1 MANKIFKMASSFCRT
16 AVPMIVLLLSA
27 SCSLKENP
35 QSYTLSG
42 NYYRNVS
49 QIKTGLNACSSPLRL
64 IYANIGFWEM
74 CECDTDLMY
83 LNVDNQIDA
92 VCDISPSRPGAASTV
107 WQRGYQGVSRTN
119 SMSANIERA
128 VNEGYVTE
136 EEAAP
141 LLAEAAVL
149 RAFYWYVL
157 TSTFGDV
164 PFYTAAVT
172 EENRE
177 SIVRMPRMSAA
188 DAREYCIAE
197 LRQRLPA
204 LEARRSY
211 EDGTDFRAGK
221 ALGLML
227 GGRLCLW
234 NKDWEGA
241 IAFFGEL
248 EGIYGELSSYPLTD
262 VPFSRKFTRE
272 SIWEVPNTYE
282 PYGLQVVG
290 TLASWTTP
298 LRAQNIVSDE
308 FAQEEIVSDIYYG
321 IGIPELGPNAQTYTS
336 ARPTPYLCQ
345 NLLPYSSP
353 DLRSGEYSAGSES
366 ARGGSGNLAW
376 RWEGYSP
383 DDAERSSGKQVFFF
397 GTKSGDEWVRMNAS
411 STPWLG
417 NKFWCPDLR
426 STRDA
431 NNYKIF
437 RYAGAVLGLA
447 EAYLMNGDIP
457 NALKRLN
464 AVRNRAGLTDLSL
477 SDVGGDEELLMEEI
491 RRECAK
497 ELLGEYNRKFD
508 LVRWNIWYERAS
520 QYNTGTIISR
530 NIRPCNRYWPIPA
543 DQVAASGGVL
553 TNIEYGE

>member
-1 MANKIFKMASSFCRT
+1 MKKNILLIAMICLG
-16 AVPMIVLLLSA
+16 AV
-27 SCSLKENP
+27 SCSLKEKNT
-35 QSYTLSG
+35 SYSE
-42 NYYRNVS
+42 NESYYRSVE
-49 QIKTGLNACSSPLRL
+49 QIKTGLNACYSPLRL
-64 IYANIGFWEM
+64 IYTNMGFWEM

-92 VCDISPSRPGAASTV
+92 VCDIAPARPGAASVV

-119 SMSANIERA
+119 KMIGYISRA
-128 VNEGYVTE
+128 VENGYISSD
-136 EEAAP
+136 EAAP
-141 LLAEAAVL
+141 LYAEASIL
-149 RAFYWYVL
+149 RAFFYYVL

-164 PFYTAAVT
+164 PFYTEPVT
-172 EENRE
+172 EENRAA
-177 SIVRMPRMSAA
+177 IVALPRMSAM
-188 DAREYCIAE
+188 DTRSFCISE
-197 LRQRLPA
+197 LREHLPD

-211 EDGTDFRAGK
+211 DGGTDYRMGR

-234 NKDWEGA
+234 NRDWDGA
-241 IAFFGEL
+241 VEFFSQL
-248 EGIYGELSSYPLTD
+248 EDIYGDLSQYPLTD
-262 VPFSRKFTRE
+262 VPFSVKYSSE

-282 PYGLQVVG
+282 PNGLQIVG

-308 FAQEEIVSDIYYG
+308 FAQEEIISDVYYG
-321 IGIPELGPNAQTYTS
+321 IAIPELGAHAQTYTS

-345 NLLPYSSP
+345 NLLPYSSE
-353 DLRSGEYSAGSES
+353 DLRSGEYSNGADK

-376 RWEGYSP
+376 RWYGYDP
-383 DDAERSSGKQVFFF
+383 DDTGRAGEKEAMFF
-397 GTKSGDEWVRMNAS
+397 GLHNADGSWTRMNQA

-417 NKFWCPDLR
+417 NKFWCPDMR

-447 EAYLMNGDIP
+447 EAHLMRGETDEALRYLNMTRERA
-457 NALKRLN
+457 ALP
-464 AVRNRAGLTDLSL
+464 ALSL
-477 SDVGGDEELLMEEI
+477 SDVGGNTDLLMEEI

-497 ELLGEYNRKFD
+497 ELLGEFNRKFD
-508 LVRWNIWYERAS
+508 LVRWGIWYERTS
-520 QYNTGTIISR
+520 QYNTGSLISQ
-530 NIRPCNRYWPIPA
+530 NVRPCNRYWPIPA

-553 TNIEYGE
+553 TNIEYTE

>member
-1 MANKIFKMASSFCRT
+1 MDMKKIIYIALICFG
-16 AVPMIVLLLSA
+16 AV
-27 SCSLKENP
+27 SCSLKEKIT
-35 QSYTLSG
+35 SYTEG
-42 NYYRNVS
+42 DKYYRSVE
-49 QIKTGLNACSSPLRL
+49 QIKTGLNACYSPLRL
-64 IYANIGFWEM
+64 IYTNMGFWEM
-74 CECDTDLMY
+74 CECDTDLMF

-92 VCDISPSRPGAASTV
+92 VCDIAPARPGAASLV

-119 SMSANIERA
+119 SMVFYIDRA
-128 VNEGYVTE
+128 VAEGYVTA

-141 LLAEAAVL
+141 LYAECAVL
-149 RAFYWYVL
+149 RSFYWYLL
-157 TSTFGDV
+157 TATFGDV
-164 PFYTAAVT
+164 PFYTERVT
-172 EENRE
+172 EDNRAA
-177 SIVRMPRMSAA
+177 IVRLPRMSAA
-188 DAREYCIAE
+188 ATRSFCISE
-197 LRQRLPA
+197 LRANLTA
-204 LEARRSY
+204 IEARRSY
-211 EDGTDFRAGK
+211 DSGTDYRMGR

-234 NKDWEGA
+234 NKDWNGA
-241 IAFFGEL
+241 VDFFGQL
-248 EGIYGELSSYPLTD
+248 EGIYGELSQYPLTD
-262 VPFSRKFTRE
+262 VPFSVKYSRE

-282 PYGLQVVG
+282 PNGLQIVG

-308 FAQEEIVSDIYYG
+308 FAQEEIISDIYYG
-321 IGIPELGPNAQTYTS
+321 IGIPELGAHSQTYTS

-345 NLLPYSSP
+345 NLLPYTSP
-353 DLRSGEYSAGSES
+353 DLRSGEYSNGADK

-376 RWEGYSP
+376 RWYGYDP
-383 DDAERSSGKQVFFF
+383 DDVGRVGEKEVMFF
-397 GTKSGDEWVRMNAS
+397 GLRRDDGSWNRMTSA

-417 NKFWCPDLR
+417 NKFWCPDMR

-447 EAYLMNGDIP
+447 EAQLMLGNTSEALNYLNMT
-457 NALKRLN
+457 RS
-464 AVRNRAGLTDLSL
+464 RAGLPDLTL
-477 SDVGGDEELLMEEI
+477 ADVGGNTDLLMEEI

-508 LVRWNIWYERAS
+508 LVRWGIWYERTS
-520 QYNTGTIISR
+520 QYNTGALISH
-530 NIRPCNRYWPIPA
+530 NVRPCNRYWPIPA

>member
-49 QIKTGLNACSSPLRL
+49 QIKTGLNACYSPLRL
-64 IYANIGFWEM
+64 IYTNMGFWEM

-234 NKDWEGA
+234 NKD
-241 IAFFGEL
+241 
-248 EGIYGELSSYPLTD
+248 
-262 VPFSRKFTRE
+262 
-272 SIWEVPNTYE
+272 
-282 PYGLQVVG
+282 
-290 TLASWTTP
+290 
-298 LRAQNIVSDE
+298 
-308 FAQEEIVSDIYYG
+308 
-321 IGIPELGPNAQTYTS
+321 
-336 ARPTPYLCQ
+336 
-345 NLLPYSSP
+345 
-353 DLRSGEYSAGSES
+353 
-366 ARGGSGNLAW
+366 
-376 RWEGYSP
+376 
-383 DDAERSSGKQVFFF
+383 
-397 GTKSGDEWVRMNAS
+397 
-411 STPWLG
+411 
-417 NKFWCPDLR
+417 
-426 STRDA
+426 
-431 NNYKIF
+431 
-437 RYAGAVLGLA
+437 
-447 EAYLMNGDIP
+447 
-457 NALKRLN
+457 
-464 AVRNRAGLTDLSL
+464 
-477 SDVGGDEELLMEEI
+477 
-491 RRECAK
+491 
-497 ELLGEYNRKFD
+497 
-508 LVRWNIWYERAS
+508 
-520 QYNTGTIISR
+520 
-530 NIRPCNRYWPIPA
+530 
-543 DQVAASGGVL
+543 
-553 TNIEYGE
+553 